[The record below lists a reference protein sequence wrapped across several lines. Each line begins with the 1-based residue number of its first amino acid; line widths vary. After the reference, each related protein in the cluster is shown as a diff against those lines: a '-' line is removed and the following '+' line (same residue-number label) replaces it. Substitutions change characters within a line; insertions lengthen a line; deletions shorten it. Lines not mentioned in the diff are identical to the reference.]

1 MATGRVF
8 AGTSGYS
15 YKEWK
20 DAFYPADLPESKFL
34 DFYAGKF
41 STVEINNTFYR
52 FPAEKLL
59 QGWRDDTPEGF
70 TFAVK
75 ANQKITH
82 FGRLQNVDQLTR
94 DFIERTRVL
103 GAKLGP
109 ILFQLPPNLR
119 CDEERLA
126 KFLEVMPR
134 GRYAFEFRHA

>member
-1 MATGRVF
+1 MDMARGQVF

-20 DAFYPADLPESKFL
+20 GGFYPADLSESEFL
-34 DFYAGKF
+34 GFYAGKF

-52 FPAEKLL
+52 FPAQKLL
-59 QGWRDDTPEGF
+59 EGWRDGTPEGF

-75 ANQKITH
+75 ANQRITH
-82 FGRLQNVDQLTR
+82 FGRLQGVEQTAR
-94 DFIERTRVL
+94 DFVERAGNL

-119 CDEERLA
+119 CDE
-126 KFLEVMPR
+126 
-134 GRYAFEFRHA
+134 